1 MHFTPCPVDPC
12 LYIPRHPVSG
22 KLSGALGVH
31 VDDGIHGG
39 DEYFHE
45 QIAKLEAKYPF
56 GSKKSQSFT
65 SIGIGMRQN
74 NDNSIELSQSTYCM
88 SKTYRQFTSRP
99 KGEPKKMFRWMRMN
113 VTF

>member
-1 MHFTPCPVDPC
+1 M
-12 LYIPRHPVSG
+12 SG

-99 KGEPKKMFRWMRMN
+99 
-113 VTF
+113 